1 MKKSKKN
8 EQIVL
13 YNKILLTVNI
23 VVLCISSIVSV
34 SAVSYLYS
42 SKDVSFDKGNTTIT
56 SDNVQGAVQELY
68 EAATDY
74 SGLDT
79 RIATLESDKQD
90 KITGGATTIIS
101 NNLTASRA
109 LISNGSGKV
118 AVSGTTSTELGY
130 VSGVTSAIQTQ
141 LNAKAALASPTF
153 TGTPKAPTASAGTNT
168 TQLATTAFVKTAVSN
183 ANSKDSGEPVSSK
196 VFYACFGNVCE
207 VKISSYAV
215 GNISARTTIATIP
228 SGYRPPYETV
238 QLLSTNGCAL
248 GVKTDGSVWIEAACK
263 NATYWGNVVYP
274 KWN

>member
-1 MKKSKKN
+1 MSNEKIKN
-8 EQIVL
+8 
-13 YNKILLTVNI
+13 LLTTVI
-23 VVLCISSIVSV
+23 VATLTSV
-34 SAVSYLYS
+34 ITANATSYLYS

-168 TQLATTAFVKTAVSN
+168 TQLATTAFTTTAVSDRIKVTGKWGTTLTVQVTGMQTLCFIDLQPYLILTVGSSGSTSLSIKHLGSN
-183 ANSKDSGEPVSSK
+183 TDYSGTGSVTISGIGTFTRDSSNNLK
-196 VFYACFGNVCE
+196 FT
-207 VKISSYAV
+207 
-215 GNISARTTIATIP
+215 RP
-228 SGYRPPYETV
+228 SG
-238 QLLSTNGCAL
+238 
-248 GVKTDGSVWIEAACK
+248 GS
-263 NATYWGNVVYP
+263 NVAITFWY
-274 KWN
+274 KS